1 MDSCSIDRI
10 LVEYMIE
17 SPRILRPEVAHPVDD
32 EFGGRDMYNQVE
44 WMVGADMAILRLLA
58 APKPL
63 ALSPGNIAHNTG
75 FSRSHISRR
84 CRTLTKH
91 GLLAVEENGDPFFSI
106 TELGQRVV
114 DQEVT
119 PAELATNDE

>member
-1 MDSCSIDRI
+1 
-10 LVEYMIE
+10 
-17 SPRILRPEVAHPVDD
+17 
-32 EFGGRDMYNQVE
+32 MYNQVE
-44 WMVGADMAILRLLA
+44 WMVAADIAILRLLA

-84 CRTLTKH
+84 CRTLTDH
-91 GLLAVEENGDPFFSI
+91 GLLSVEENGDPFFSV
-106 TELGQRVV
+106 TELGQQVV

-119 PAELATNDE
+119 PEELKTSDE

>member
-1 MDSCSIDRI
+1 
-10 LVEYMIE
+10 
-17 SPRILRPEVAHPVDD
+17 
-32 EFGGRDMYNQVE
+32 MYNQVE
-44 WMVGADMAILRLLA
+44 WMVAADMAILRLLA
-58 APKPL
+58 APKPI

-84 CRTLTKH
+84 CRTLTDH
-91 GLLAVEENGDPFFSI
+91 GLLAVEENGDPFFSV

-119 PAELATNDE
+119 LEEVEEKVG